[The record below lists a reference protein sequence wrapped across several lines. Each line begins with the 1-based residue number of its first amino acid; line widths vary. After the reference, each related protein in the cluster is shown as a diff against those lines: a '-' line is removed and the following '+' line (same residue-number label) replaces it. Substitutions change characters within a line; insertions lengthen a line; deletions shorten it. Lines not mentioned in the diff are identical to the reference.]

1 MSLFRLLNYILQTI
15 QGVKY
20 KNSRDYLQQSCDRTN
35 LTYMIPCKKCKRKR
49 KKQYMGETKRRLY
62 EQMSKGG

>member
-35 LTYMIPCKKCKRKR
+35 LTYMNPV
-49 KKQYMGETKRRLY
+49 
-62 EQMSKGG
+62 